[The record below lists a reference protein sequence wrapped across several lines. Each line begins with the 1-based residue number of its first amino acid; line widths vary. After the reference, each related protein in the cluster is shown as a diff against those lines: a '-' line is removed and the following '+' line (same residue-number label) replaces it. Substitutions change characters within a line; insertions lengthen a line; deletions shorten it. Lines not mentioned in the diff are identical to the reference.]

1 MILVTGAT
9 GNVGGHVV
17 QLLTAAGESVR
28 VLVRD
33 PEKAAG
39 LGAAEVVR
47 GDLGKPESL
56 PAALDGVSA
65 VFLFAVPGSGPA
77 FVAAARAAG
86 VERIVMLSSNAVVE
100 EAAEQPNPI
109 AQYHADIEAAVRGSG
124 IAWTLLRTGHMATNA
139 LPWASQT
146 KTGDVVR
153 GPYAGATSAPVH
165 EADLAEVAVLAL
177 TGVGHDGHTYEL
189 TGPESLTAAEQ
200 VALIGAAI
208 GRPLRYEELPPEVA
222 REQMSRFIPPFIIDT
237 LFAAW
242 AAAVGV
248 PAVVEPT
255 VEKLTGRPARTFA
268 QWAADRAA
276 DFRRSPGAVADA

>member
-17 QLLTAAGESVR
+17 RLLTDAGASVR
-28 VLVRD
+28 VLARD
-33 PEKAAG
+33 PRKAAA

-47 GDLGKPESL
+47 GDLGEPESL
-56 PAALDGVSA
+56 PAALDGTTA

-86 VERIVMLSSNAVVE
+86 VARIVMLSSDAVVDG
-100 EAAEQPNPI
+100 AAEQANPI
-109 AQYHADIEAAVRGSG
+109 AQYHADIEAEVRGSG
-124 IAWTLLRTGHMATNA
+124 IAWTLLRSGHMATNA
-139 LPWASQT
+139 LPWGAQT

-177 TGVGHDGHTYEL
+177 TGEGHEGRTYGL
-189 TGPESLTAAEQ
+189 TGPESVTAAEQ

-222 REQMSRFIPPFIIDT
+222 REQMSRFIPPFIIGT
-237 LFAAW
+237 LFAGW
-242 AAAVGV
+242 AASVGV

-255 VEKLTGRPARTFA
+255 FEKLTGRPARTFA

-276 DFRRSPGAVADA
+276 DFDGAADGS